1 MTAPT
6 LDSPVVDVPVDVPAP
21 PDNLWHG
28 LIVPTNV
35 PAGDGR
41 VFQHDGGDVVP
52 IRPLPLPLK
61 AQRYEAEGHDGAEV
75 VGMIRHVWME
85 PDGVHAQGTFSDTD
99 AGREWAERVRSG
111 ERWISGDFADC
122 EWEKVVVDR
131 DGAPVDAA
139 ALADDVL
146 PDGART
152 NVVYGKWEITGAT
165 LLAAPAFAESYAV
178 SGPAPLEVPEPTP
191 GPLGDT
197 LTAAGVVYA
206 AEDFADPHLDGPT
219 ALTITDDGR
228 VYGHLATWGTC
239 HIGMPGCTTA
249 PSSASDY
256 AYFRQGLVRT
266 TAGDLPVGKITMG
279 IGHASTA
286 RGTRWA
292 DAASHYDNVNSAVA
306 VVAAGEDQFGIWLA
320 GHMLPGTPDEKID
333 QLRASGVSGDWRGIR
348 GNMEL
353 VAALAVN
360 VPGFPVPRSHGLVA
374 AGGGA
379 LVAAG
384 IVTPERAAVLRAAE
398 QDDEALVAAGLRARM
413 NALRMGPIIASAKLQ
428 QAADLDA
435 RMALVAA
442 GLPAAPT
449 APAPPADDHTE
460 DGMVAL
466 LPSEG
471 DAQRL
476 SVAGGEPADE
486 LHVTV
491 AYFPDAAAMDPTHLA
506 DVVAD
511 LFPEPVLGEVSGRA
525 DFTGGDR
532 PCAVYLV
539 QAPGLSA
546 AHDAIAPE
554 GTFDAYV
561 PHITAG
567 YDVASTALT
576 EGGPITFDR
585 ARIAVRG
592 EYQDVPLGAIVAAGS
607 AMAVPADDEQQKGQ
621 RIVRTQEGATRYG
634 VDVGQPIP
642 VGGKGDQQPAQA
654 TQPAKTMD
662 ADVNSVWEKIKRENP
677 ADDGSSGKSKSKSGS
692 GSGAKKS
699 DDTTTKGQVPSGSK
713 KLGSSTPARL
723 SGDSKFMEEDESPE
737 KGAKGGK
744 LTNYEAG
751 VAYYD
756 DGTISD
762 GASWYTQAEKPATS
776 TKATSTKSS
785 STKSTSSKT
794 TPTSSSSTT
803 TANPVESFFKAL
815 GELLGVKPTSTP
827 APAQQ
832 QAPPQLNAQQRQ
844 ELRTN
849 LEALRRYLDE
859 QDRNQQ
865 QNQAAPAAGRAR

>member
-52 IRPLPLPLK
+52 TRPLPLPLR

-85 PDGVHAQGTFSDTD
+85 PDGVHAQGTFSDSD

-139 ALADDVL
+139 GLADDVL

-266 TAGDLPVGKITMG
+266 TAGDLAVGKITMG

-384 IVTPERAAVLRAAE
+384 VVTPERAAALRAAE

-442 GLPAAPT
+442 GRPAAPPP
-449 APAPPADDHTE
+449 PAPPADAHAE
-460 DGMVAL
+460 D
-466 LPSEG
+466 
-471 DAQRL
+471 
-476 SVAGGEPADE
+476 
-486 LHVTV
+486 
-491 AYFPDAAAMDPTHLA
+491 
-506 DVVAD
+506 
-511 LFPEPVLGEVSGRA
+511 
-525 DFTGGDR
+525 
-532 PCAVYLV
+532 
-539 QAPGLSA
+539 
-546 AHDAIAPE
+546 
-554 GTFDAYV
+554 
-561 PHITAG
+561 
-567 YDVASTALT
+567 
-576 EGGPITFDR
+576 
-585 ARIAVRG
+585 
-592 EYQDVPLGAIVAAGS
+592 
-607 AMAVPADDEQQKGQ
+607 DDEQQKGQ

-642 VGGKGDQQPAQA
+642 VGGKGGQQPAQA

-692 GSGAKKS
+692 GSGSKKS

-756 DGTISD
+756 DGTMSD
-762 GASWYTQAEKPATS
+762 GASWYTQAEKPASTS
-776 TKATSTKSS
+776 TKSTSTKSS
-785 STKSTSSKT
+785 GTKSTSSKT

-815 GELLGVKPTSTP
+815 GELLGVKSSSTP
-827 APAQQ
+827 APVQQ

-865 QNQAAPAAGRAR
+865 QNQAAPAAGRA